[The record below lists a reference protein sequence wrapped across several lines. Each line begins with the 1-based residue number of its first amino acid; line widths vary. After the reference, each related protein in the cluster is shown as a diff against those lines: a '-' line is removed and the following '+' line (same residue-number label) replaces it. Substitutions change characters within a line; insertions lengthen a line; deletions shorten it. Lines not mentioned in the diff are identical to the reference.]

1 MNWQPYITT
10 DPKILYGKPTIRGTR
25 ISVDLIIDKLAAGES
40 FEYLLSAYPHISL
53 EHIYAC
59 LAYFL
64 EWTASH
70 SIISSR
76 RLDS

>member
-53 EHIYAC
+53 EQIYAC
-59 LAYFL
+59 LAY
-64 EWTASH
+64 AA
-70 SIISSR
+70 
-76 RLDS
+76 D